1 MKDMNDYI
9 KPGMY
14 EETELEEMLNKYK
27 DIVIFH
33 HTAYAQGY
41 IPVNKALI
49 MQYHGRFG
57 IGYTIDR
64 HSNDSTRYMLRSY
77 YILEK

>member
-9 KPGMY
+9 KSGIY
-14 EETELEEMLNKYK
+14 EETELAIMLDKYK
-27 DIVIFH
+27 DILRWH
-33 HTAYAQGY
+33 HTSYAQGY
-41 IPVNKALI
+41 IPVNKAKI
-49 MQYHGRFG
+49 MPYHGRFG

-64 HSNDSTRYMLRSY
+64 HCNNSSRYMLRSY